1 MSENI
6 YSKLF
11 NVQSS
16 CNALKRD
23 TKGGTGKFSFKYASL
38 AEVQGEVNKYLAENK
53 VLLNFEFFNAELVG
67 DLIKVECRAKFINI
81 ENIEEV
87 VLVIFPFLIDHNKS
101 LNIVQCIGAAQT
113 YARRYFLQNYFNLVT
128 KEALDQ
134 DPDQYQ
140 KSPRAENVGN
150 KEEQSPTNNS
160 ASKKIKTEIYIK
172 DQIDSY
178 FKNDQLKFQWFNI
191 LKESPNFVENGYK
204 WGKYSQSELQTMI
217 GKMTEFQRINSS
229 EDSPTS
235 EDSVL
240 KENITGDAVVQREIK
255 TENNETFESDDDD
268 DEINWD

>member
-6 YSKLF
+6 YAKLF

-16 CNALKRD
+16 CNALTRNAE
-23 TKGGTGKFSFKYASL
+23 GGTGKFSFKYASL

-53 VLLNFEFFNAELVG
+53 VLLNFEFFNAELVE
-67 DLIKVECRAKFINI
+67 DLIKVECRAKFINV

-87 VLVIFPFLIDHNKS
+87 VLVVFPFLIDHNKN

-140 KSPRAENVGN
+140 KFPRTEKVGE
-150 KEEQSPTNNS
+150 EEQSPTKNFTN
-160 ASKKIKTEIYIK
+160 KKITTEINIK

-204 WGKYSQSELQTMI
+204 WGKYSQEELQKMI

-229 EDSPTS
+229 EASPTS

-240 KENITGDAVVQREIK
+240 EKNITGDAVVQRETK

-268 DEINWD
+268 DDINWD